1 MNIVFNPYLDR
12 FMLVF
17 IDDILVY
24 SRNEQEHEEN
34 LWVVLQTLRDHRLYE
49 KISKCEFYKRQVQY
63 LMHIISKHG
72 IVIDPKKIK
81 AIIDWPT
88 PKNVIEIRSFMGLDG

>member
-1 MNIVFNPYLDR
+1 MCLMNIVFNPYLDR

-34 LWVVLQTLRDHRLYE
+34 L
-49 KISKCEFYKRQVQY
+49 
-63 LMHIISKHG
+63 
-72 IVIDPKKIK
+72 
-81 AIIDWPT
+81 
-88 PKNVIEIRSFMGLDG
+88 